1 MKPSPSISPLVAAL
15 RDRFDSS
22 DEGLNAVVDLAV
34 LVALAD
40 GTIDET
46 EMAALAESIGTLV
59 GGMLDPRMNR
69 HVVRE
74 SRAKIEAAG
83 VEARAKAIGAS
94 LAAHGA
100 AEEGVRLA
108 LAIAMASEG
117 VSEVERTRVELMA
130 VAAGVDP
137 ATLARLGESIE
148 PGASSR

>member
-1 MKPSPSISPLVAAL
+1 MKPSPSIRPLVAAL
-15 RDRFDSS
+15 RARFDSS

-40 GTIDET
+40 GTIDEA

-59 GGMLDPRMNR
+59 GGMLDPRMSR
-69 HVVRE
+69 HVIRE
-74 SRAKIEAAG
+74 SRAKIESVG

-94 LAAHGA
+94 LAACGA

-108 LAIAMASEG
+108 LAIAMASDG
-117 VSEVERTRVELMA
+117 VLEVERARVELVA

-137 ATLARLGESIE
+137 TTFLAVSQSIQ
-148 PGASSR
+148 PGT

>member
-1 MKPSPSISPLVAAL
+1 MKPSPSIRPLVAAL
-15 RDRFDSS
+15 RARFDSS
-22 DEGLNAVVDLAV
+22 DEGLNAVVDLTV

-40 GTIDET
+40 GTIDEA

-59 GGMLDPRMNR
+59 GGMLDPRMSR
-69 HVVRE
+69 HVIRE

-100 AEEGVRLA
+100 AAEGVRLA
-108 LAIAMASEG
+108 LAIAMASDG
-117 VSEVERTRVELMA
+117 ISEVERARVELVA

-137 ATLARLGESIE
+137 ATFTAISESIE
-148 PGASSR
+148 PGS

>member
-1 MKPSPSISPLVAAL
+1 MKPSPTIRPLVAAL
-15 RDRFDSS
+15 RARFDSS

-40 GTIDET
+40 GTIDEA

-59 GGMLDPRMNR
+59 GGMLDPRMTR

-74 SRAKIEAAG
+74 SRAKIEAVG

-100 AEEGVRLA
+100 ADDGVRLG
-108 LAIAMASEG
+108 LAIALASDG
-117 VSEVERTRVELMA
+117 VSELERARVELVA

-137 ATLARLGESIE
+137 ATFDAVSQSIA
-148 PGASSR
+148 PGA